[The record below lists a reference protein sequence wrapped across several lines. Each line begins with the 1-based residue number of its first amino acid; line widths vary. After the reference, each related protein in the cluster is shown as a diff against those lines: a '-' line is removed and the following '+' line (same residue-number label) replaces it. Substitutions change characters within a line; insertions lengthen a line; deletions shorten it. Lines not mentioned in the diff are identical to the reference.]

1 VQCLNGCSDF
11 LFDPADEAKR
21 QNVEKIVEGTREAI
35 QLAEEQEG
43 DNAQWMRHQKKVLS
57 NGLKVLESE
66 EDPESSHVQPFEGEG
81 SNFEPFDDDDF
92 IPIEEAREELEED
105 TEF

>member
-1 VQCLNGCSDF
+1 
-11 LFDPADEAKR
+11 
-21 QNVEKIVEGTREAI
+21 VEEIVEGTREAI

-66 EDPESSHVQPFEGEG
+66 EDAESSHAQPFEGEG

-92 IPIEEAREELEED
+92 IPMEEAREELEED
-105 TEF
+105 TES